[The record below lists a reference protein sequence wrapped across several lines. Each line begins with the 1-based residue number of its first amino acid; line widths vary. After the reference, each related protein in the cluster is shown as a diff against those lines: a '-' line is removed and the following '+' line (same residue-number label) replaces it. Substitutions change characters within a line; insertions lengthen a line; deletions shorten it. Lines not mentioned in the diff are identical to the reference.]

1 MPELERYLAAAT
13 RDNTRRSYLSAV
25 RHFEEGW
32 GGLLPAT
39 AEAVARYLA
48 AYAPSLSLN
57 TLKLR
62 LAALAQWHRDQG
74 FADPTKAPLVRQV
87 LKGIG
92 TLHPARERRALP
104 LPIAELAQIDATLVA
119 AITRA
124 AAAADT
130 ASHRRAT
137 RDRALIL
144 IGFWRAFR
152 SDELSRL
159 RVEDIVVTPGEGMTL
174 YLHRTKTAHDG
185 RGVEFKA
192 PALSRLCPVSAYRD
206 WIDLAT
212 LTAGPVFR
220 RIGPGGHLGTA
231 ALHPNSLV
239 PLLRQRILEAGIA
252 MPDRYSGHSLRR
264 GFATWA
270 NGHDWDVKDLMEY
283 VGWKNAGSALRY
295 IARADGYG
303 RDRIEQA
310 LAQDAPAAAARVA
323 AD

>member
-1 MPELERYLAAAT
+1 MPELDRYLAAAT
-13 RDNTRRSYLSAV
+13 RDNTRRSYASAV
-25 RHFEEGW
+25 RHFEEAW
-32 GGLLPAT
+32 GGFLPAT
-39 AEAVARYLA
+39 ADAVARYLA

-74 FADPTKAPLVRQV
+74 FPDPTKAPLVRQV

-119 AITRA
+119 AITQA
-124 AAAADT
+124 AAEADT
-130 ASHRRAT
+130 ASHWRAT

-174 YLHRTKTAHDG
+174 YLHRTKTEHDG
-185 RGVEFKA
+185 LGAEIKA

-206 WIDLAT
+206 WIDLAA

-239 PLLRQRILEAGIA
+239 PLLRRRLLAAGIA
-252 MPDRYSGHSLRR
+252 TPDRYSGHSLRR

-283 VGWKNAGSALRY
+283 VGWKDAGSAMRY
-295 IARADGYG
+295 IERADGYG
-303 RDRIEQA
+303 RYRIEQA
-310 LAQDAPAAAARVA
+310 LAQDASAAAARVA
-323 AD
+323 SD